1 MVSLI
6 FQPLAGSMLIYW
18 RVNPIIVFPHI
29 PLFGACE
36 LQPLYHPMT
45 SPISGS
51 YTVTFPAYNP
61 QISHK
66 FPIKLY
72 TLKKNYIK

>member
-61 QISHK
+61 TNFPQISHK
-66 FPIKLY
+66 IV
-72 TLKKNYIK
+72 